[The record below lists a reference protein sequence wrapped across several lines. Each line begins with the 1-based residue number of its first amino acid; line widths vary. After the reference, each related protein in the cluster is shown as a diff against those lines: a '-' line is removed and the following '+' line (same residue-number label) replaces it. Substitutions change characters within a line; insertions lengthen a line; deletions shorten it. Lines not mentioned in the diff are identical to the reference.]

1 MKDTLFVTLTVTEA
15 VELIADAVLKKLESV
30 KPEHKELGNLRT
42 REEVCQILK
51 ISLPTLDGY
60 AKRGIIKKCKVG
72 TRILYS
78 EKEIER
84 VLNLNK

>member
-15 VELIADAVLKKLESV
+15 VELISDAVLKKLESV
-30 KPEHKELGNLRT
+30 KPEPGLGKLRT
-42 REEVCQILK
+42 REEVCEILK